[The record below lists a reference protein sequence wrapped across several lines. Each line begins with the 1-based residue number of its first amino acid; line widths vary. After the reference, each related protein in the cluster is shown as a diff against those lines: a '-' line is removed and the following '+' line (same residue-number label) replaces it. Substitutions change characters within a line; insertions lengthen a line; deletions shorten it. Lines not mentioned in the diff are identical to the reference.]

1 MLLIVSA
8 INRRSLIA
16 LDAFVY
22 CGIGALLVLCPLAFG
37 AAHPWPTAI
46 TEFTIFGLL
55 VVFLIKLVLSDV
67 KFSSIPHPSYRL
79 WLLLIL
85 FAGWILFELV
95 PLPPSV
101 ERILSPATYELY
113 KRSVWSLPVETGY
126 SGLGQA
132 WTASGNLSPK
142 SSQKS
147 AELEQEGGRAAVTW
161 RPLSIQE
168 TLTKSWLLK
177 VLAYLSLFVL
187 VLQYPFG
194 SGANSVQAEFHFYR
208 LILRLMLIVGLGIAI
223 IGIVQQ
229 ATWNGRMLWFYV
241 PYDWGGP
248 QLFRADRARGP
259 FVNADHFAN
268 FLSLIFPLTL
278 GSALFPTFIAPRR
291 SISGWRIFSACT
303 AFVIFCAALLS
314 LSRGGLLSIAAGTA
328 VLIWLSSGG
337 SRITQA
343 RYWHSKT
350 TGTVIAICLLLTL
363 TIAALSFVGSD
374 SRHTLDS
381 RVGET
386 IAEVKFAERLMLW
399 RDTIKII
406 RDFPVFGVG
415 LGCWP
420 EIFPKYRSAPWSF
433 DFFRESHNDYLELAS
448 ETGLVGFVLLASL
461 GIAIAVRLRSS
472 IDRLRSDVAP
482 VYYSLIGAVIGL
494 SLHELVDFSLHIPAN
509 AIYLTLIV
517 AMALRIA
524 GRATDRPTTKVL
536 PALPWLRVPVISA
549 AVGVAVFLMV
559 SALTQKKFAYPHEV
573 VALATS
579 SDIAD
584 FISTHPANA
593 LGHLLLTQ
601 VNDEL
606 LTPERELGQ
615 LSTAVWLDP
624 VNPRFRDAYSA
635 LLLREGQ
642 DAAAQKQIEY
652 SVSYSPNPGMHA
664 FLREGALT
672 TLSTG
677 QQEAVR
683 KGFRSAI
690 AAGLPGAVDGLAW
703 FYWARGDR
711 RQAAEVFA
719 AAAETATDK
728 TQQVDWLLSAG
739 LEFAE
744 AGLTVDAKREFT
756 IALAASPMDPR
767 GYQGLIAQVLG
778 PAKDFEAATSIT
790 DAGITAGASAFALNQ
805 SLALMFFNAG
815 LYERAEAAEGLALKQ
830 HQYDAGAISQ
840 MGQIYIAEQRYSEAA
855 VQFRRVTELQPFSA
869 QARFNL
875 ASAEEA
881 DFDFA
886 AADDDFKRA
895 VALAPDN
902 SYFRSRYSAFCRKL
916 VQSQP
921 KHSAPDEGSMA
932 SSPDENVSQ

>member
-1 MLLIVSA
+1 MLVSD
-8 INRRSLIA
+8 A
-16 LDAFVY
+16 LVY
-22 CGIGALLVLCPLAFG
+22 CGIGALLLLCPLAFG
-37 AAHPWPTAI
+37 AAHPWPAAI
-46 TEFTIFGLL
+46 TEFTIFGFLA
-55 VVFLIKLVLSDV
+55 VWLIKLVLTDV
-67 KFSSIPHPSYRL
+67 KFLSIPHSAYRL
-79 WLLLIL
+79 WMLLIL
-85 FAGWILFELV
+85 FAGWLLLELV

-113 KRSVWSLPVETGY
+113 ERSVWSLPVESGY
-126 SGLGQA
+126 RGLGQVS
-132 WTASGNLSPK
+132 TAPGNLSPK
-142 SSQKS
+142 SSQRS
-147 AELEQEGGRAAVTW
+147 AELEQEGAKAAVTW
-161 RPLSIQE
+161 QPLSIQE
-168 TLTKSWLLK
+168 TLTKSWILK
-177 VLAYLSLFVL
+177 ILAYLSLFVL

-194 SGANSVQAEFHFYR
+194 NRANSVQAEFHFYR

-278 GSALFPTFIAPRR
+278 ASALFPTFIAPRR
-291 SISGWRIFSACT
+291 SISGWRIFSACS
-303 AFVIFCAALLS
+303 AFVMFCAALLS

-337 SRITQA
+337 SRVTQA
-343 RYWHSKT
+343 GYWHSKT
-350 TGTVIAICLLLTL
+350 TATIIAICLLLTL
-363 TIAALSFVGSD
+363 TIAGLSFVGSD

-399 RDTIKII
+399 KDSIKII

-448 ETGLVGFVLLASL
+448 ETGLVGFALLASL
-461 GIAIAVRLRSS
+461 GIAIAVRIRSA
-472 IDRLRSDVAP
+472 IGRLRSDVAP

-494 SLHELVDFSLHIPAN
+494 SVHELVDFSLHIPAN
-509 AIYLTLIV
+509 AIYLTIIV

-536 PALPWLRVPVISA
+536 PVIPWLRLPVIFSA
-549 AVGVAVFLMV
+549 MGVSVFLMV
-559 SALTQKKFAYPHEV
+559 LALTQKKFAYPHEV
-573 VALATS
+573 VALGTS
-579 SDIAD
+579 HDIAG
-584 FISTHPANA
+584 FISAHPANA

-601 VNDEL
+601 VNDGL
-606 LTPERELGQ
+606 LTPEQELGQ

-624 VNPRFRDAYSA
+624 INPRFRDAYSA
-635 LLLREGQ
+635 LLLQEGQ
-642 DAAAQKQIEY
+642 DAAAQKQMEY
-652 SVSYSPNPGMHA
+652 SVFYSPNPGMHA

-672 TLSTG
+672 TLSAG

-683 KGFRSAI
+683 RGFRFAI
-690 AAGLPGAVDGLAW
+690 AAGFPGAVDGLAW
-703 FYWARGDR
+703 FYWVRGDR
-711 RQAAEVFA
+711 RKAAEVFA
-719 AAAETATDK
+719 AAAETPSDK
-728 TQQVDWLLSAG
+728 TQQVDWLLNAG
-739 LEFAE
+739 LEFAQ
-744 AGLTVDAKREFT
+744 AGLTGDAKREFT
-756 IALAASPMDPR
+756 IAVAASPMDPR
-767 GYQGLIAQVLG
+767 GYQDLIAQVFG

-790 DAGITAGASAFALNQ
+790 DAGIAAGASAFSLNQ

-815 LYERAEAAEGLALKQ
+815 VYGRAEAAEGVALKQ
-830 HQYDAGAISQ
+830 HEDNAEAILQ
-840 MGQIYIAEQRYSEAA
+840 MGTIYMAEQRYTEAA
-855 VQFRRVTELQPFSA
+855 MQFRRVTELQPFSA

-902 SYFRSRYSAFCRKL
+902 PYFRGRYSSFRQKL
-916 VQSQP
+916 VQNQP
-921 KHSAPDEGSMA
+921 KRSASDERSIA
-932 SSPDENVSQ
+932 SSPDDNVAQ